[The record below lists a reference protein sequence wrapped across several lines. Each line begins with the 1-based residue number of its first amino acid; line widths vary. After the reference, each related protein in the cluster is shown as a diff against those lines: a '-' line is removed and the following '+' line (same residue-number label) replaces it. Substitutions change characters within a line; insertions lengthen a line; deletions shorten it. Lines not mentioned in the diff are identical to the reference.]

1 MSFTWRRFIFQAVN
15 RILKALE
22 QLSSWGTDS
31 SIMMNEAMW
40 FHHREVLRFWRVCL
54 SLDIEE
60 AVTTKFCNLYGV
72 IRAAGPKVVL
82 SLEASS
88 INITSCDS
96 SDQKLEIISADDPA
110 IPTAYF
116 IIVASLGQFNLKRK

>member
-1 MSFTWRRFIFQAVN
+1 MSFAWRRFIFQAVD

-31 SIMMNEAMW
+31 SIMTNEAMW
-40 FHHREVLRFWRVCL
+40 FHHGEVLRFWRVCL

-60 AVTTKFCNLYGV
+60 ALTTKFCILYGV
-72 IRAAGPKVVL
+72 IRVAGPRSVL
-82 SLEASS
+82 SFEASS

-96 SDQKLEIISADDPA
+96 LNQKFEIILPDDPA
-110 IPTAYF
+110 ML
-116 IIVASLGQFNLKRK
+116 IVDTLS